1 MNYRKIISSIVFDEI
16 DLEHE
21 SIVFKLDILKSHQGK
36 YNALLWRLDSY
47 SIKPSFDVADDF
59 VADEQFFVLDILTIP
74 YLEEHVFDK
83 ERVEVLIA
91 EENEIPVGFCLFFYN
106 FSTFVGRS
114 GLYLEDI
121 YIKPEYRGKGYG
133 KIIFKELAKIAVE
146 RNCGRME
153 WVCLDWNKPSID
165 FYKKMDAISMDDW
178 TTYRLTGDSLKNVA
192 GEN

>member
-1 MNYRKIISSIVFDEI
+1 MGKFRLRKTSREDSG
-16 DLEHE
+16 L
-21 SIVFKLDILKSHQGK
+21 ILGF
-36 YNALLWRLDSY
+36 
-47 SIKPSFDVADDF
+47 IKELAEYEKMINDV
-59 VADEQFFVLDILTIP
+59 VATEELI
-74 YLEEHVFDK
+74 EEHVFDK

-91 EENEIPVGFCLFFYN
+91 EENKVPIGFCLFFYN

-133 KIIFKELAKIAVE
+133 KIIFKELAKIAVD
-146 RNCGRME
+146 RKCGRME

-165 FYKKMDAISMDDW
+165 FYKKMGAISMDEW
-178 TTYRLTGDSLKNVA
+178 TIYRLAGDSLKSAA